1 MSSKSTT
8 TSSEYET
15 ESESESEEISSSPSN
30 SSSSSSSSIIYID
43 EDVPE
48 IEYYE
53 LVSMEELVKANP
65 NFIAFSKEEIY
76 NDIFNFVKNKFKT
89 ENFVKLFYEII
100 NRNKPNINN
109 FIIVTDADRGKFEE
123 EDIAAFIANLK
134 KNDKIADINLALKS
148 KNKLWF
154 PLNYSVEGKLTFE
167 ATQKTVI
174 EMSEDNKY
182 IIFKDDER
190 NIPVLGLYLFSPVT
204 ILEDYLNDKITA
216 HTHKPIK
223 HETLSAVDYDDFD
236 KLLNDYKIKLPLDKI
251 DNNNY
256 DYTSLNLLL
265 QKYNYNLDNISQS
278 DLNEIR
284 TYLTNLNK
292 SEGKYEKIVYKKPV
306 IERVVINN
314 PRYSF
319 FNIMK
324 EIGSLV
330 DLTIKSVDTITQ
342 LLKTNSKT
350 ATKTIELSL
359 FSIINNIN
367 DKNYNDIIK
376 NLRELRIN
384 INIDNIARTL
394 TNFKDNNTKKKITQ
408 QLEELEI
415 RFELLKYSFTDIY
428 KLNFNCND
436 DEHEFSIGTDESKY
450 EGNPTKMT
458 NQLTSKED
466 KEPEEIEEEPEEVD
480 IITDELKLNKYYT
493 NSLYNTEPGF
503 AELLKVVL
511 PFVYRMRYLSG
522 LPLNYDLLASYLF
535 NKFRTFEPKAT
546 IIRKYIPTIDDEEL
560 QLYVKQQVKFLL
572 LQETVAPKV
581 LTAINEYFMNYMDVI
596 YDIISYWSIK
606 IQRAIVDNT
615 LFLDYSKMSSICDDL
630 WEEYGAPYNMTSKNG
645 VLPYLLCIFDEVY
658 NDLYKSE
665 TSDRLDPGV
674 DYKKVI
680 IDKINGTSEI
690 ETIRKIKNSK
700 PKTNQGIKYYDTLYE
715 LLSKKDY
722 KNDGFLRAYINA
734 LIYMPSIKFK
744 KIHKYLQGCCL
755 EKIDENFTADLYL
768 QTDRNDLQKAKEK
781 LKGERVFNMPR
792 YKRFYIK
799 KITPKEKSKKFQ
811 KISNPIKYELQSVPL
826 NDWLTNL
833 KDLKKN
839 KTVFTKELLNG
850 LLMSVVTT
858 SENYKDLYLSYFNNK
873 DLKQLFYNYN
883 FNNYKQ
889 IGKAVSKILYK
900 HLKDMD
906 YVNIINNTIAELD
919 KLNSIVDNSTDIINI
934 RRIAIIRILSLPAV
948 PENAKN
954 KKLVPSIEMPN
965 YQEIMKEII
974 TTVINIMNNSHMLNL
989 EEQID
994 FINKIREQ
1002 NKFDILA
1009 RMNKKSREEKDIEK
1023 ELKKYGLQYKEDE
1036 DFNNEVND
1044 NPIEAEI
1051 EGENEFSLDNEDA
1064 MDDDERMEY
1073 SNYGFIYAD

>member
-1 MSSKSTT
+1 MSSKSTST
-8 TSSEYET
+8 SYSSSETETETSSLDELQT
-15 ESESESEEISSSPSN
+15 SDDK
-30 SSSSSSSSIIYID
+30 IIYLD
-43 EDVPE
+43 EDIPE

-53 LVSMEELVKANP
+53 LVSMEELVKVNP

-76 NDIFNFVKNKFKT
+76 NEIFNFVKNKFKT

-100 NRNKPNINN
+100 NRNKPNVNN
-109 FIIVTDADRGKFEE
+109 FIVISDADRGNFEE
-123 EDIAAFIANLK
+123 DDIAAFISNLK

-154 PLNYSVEGKLTFE
+154 PLNYNIEGKLTFE
-167 ATQKTVI
+167 ATQKTII

-190 NIPVLGLYLFSPVT
+190 NIPVLAVYLCSPIT
-204 ILEDYLNDKITA
+204 ILEDYLNDKIMA
-216 HTHKPIK
+216 HLHKPIK
-223 HETLSAVDYDDFD
+223 HESLSSIDYDDFD
-236 KLLNDYKIKLPLDKI
+236 KLLKDYKIKLPLDKI

-265 QKYNYNLDNISQS
+265 QKYNYNLDNISQT

-284 TYLTNLNK
+284 LYLTNLNQ
-292 SEGKYEKIVYKKPV
+292 SEKPEKIIYKKAK
-306 IERVVINN
+306 IEKIVINN
-314 PRYSF
+314 PRFTF
-319 FNIMK
+319 FNIIK
-324 EIGSLV
+324 EIGSLI

-342 LLKTNSKT
+342 ILKTNSKT
-350 ATKTIELSL
+350 ATPTIELSL

-376 NLRELRIN
+376 NLRDLRIN
-384 INIDNIARTL
+384 INIDNINKTL
-394 TNFKDNNTKKKITQ
+394 IAFKDNNTKKKITQ

-436 DEHEFSIGTDESKY
+436 DEHEFSVGMDESKY
-450 EGNPTKMT
+450 EGNPIKMT
-458 NQLTSKED
+458 NQLTTKAD
-466 KEPEEIEEEPEEVD
+466 KEPEEIEEEPEEID
-480 IITDELKLNKYYT
+480 IITDELKLNKYYN
-493 NSLYNTEPGF
+493 NSLYNTEAGF
-503 AELLKVVL
+503 AELLKIVL
-511 PFVYRMRYLSG
+511 PFVYRMCVLSG
-522 LPLNYDLLASYLF
+522 LPLNYDLLTSYLF
-535 NKFRTFEPKAT
+535 NKFRTFEPKTT
-546 IIRKYIPTIDDEEL
+546 IIKNHIPDIDDEEL
-560 QLYVKQQVKFLL
+560 QLYTKQQIKYLL
-572 LQETVAPKV
+572 LEAKIAPKV
-581 LTAINEYFMNYMDVI
+581 LDAINEYFDNYMNVI
-596 YDIISYWSIK
+596 YDIIGYWCIK

-615 LFLDYSKMSSICDDL
+615 LFLDYSKMYSSCDHL
-630 WEEYGAPYNMTSKNG
+630 WEEYGAPYDMTAKNG
-645 VLPYLLCIFDEVY
+645 VLPYLLCVFEEVY
-658 NDLYKSE
+658 NDLYKNE
-665 TSDRLDPGV
+665 TADKVELTV
-674 DYKKVI
+674 DYKKLI
-680 IDKINGTSEI
+680 IDKINNTSEI

-700 PKTNQGIKYYDTLYE
+700 PKVNQGIKYYEKLYD
-715 LLSKKDY
+715 LLAKKDY

-799 KITPKEKSKKFQ
+799 KASAKEKTKKFQ
-811 KISNPIKYELQSVPL
+811 KLSNPIKYELKSVPL

-833 KDLKKN
+833 KDLKKY
-839 KTVFTKELLNG
+839 KTVFTKELLNS
-850 LLMSVVTT
+850 LLMSVITT
-858 SENYKDLYLSYFNNK
+858 SENYKDLYVSYFNNK
-873 DLKQLFYNYN
+873 ELKQLLHNYN

-889 IGKAVSKILYK
+889 IAIAVSKILYK

-906 YVNIINNTIAELD
+906 YVKIINNTITELD
-919 KLNSIVDNSTDIINI
+919 KLNSITDNSTDIINI

-948 PENAKN
+948 PETAKN
-954 KKLVPSIEMPN
+954 KKLVPTIEISN

-974 TTVINIMNNSHMLNL
+974 ASVINIINNSHMLNL

-1009 RMNKKSREEKDIEK
+1009 RMNKKTREEKDIEK
-1023 ELKKYGLQYKEDE
+1023 ELKKYGLQYNDEE
-1036 DFNNEVND
+1036 DFNNEVNE
-1044 NPIEAEI
+1044 NPVDPEI
-1051 EGENEFSLDNEDA
+1051 EGENEYELDEEDII
-1064 MDDDERMEY
+1064 DEDERMEY

>member
-1 MSSKSTT
+1 MSSKSTS
-8 TSSEYET
+8 TSYSSSET
-15 ESESESEEISSSPSN
+15 ESETSSLDELQTSDDK
-30 SSSSSSSSIIYID
+30 IIYID
-43 EDVPE
+43 EDIPE

-76 NDIFNFVKNKFKT
+76 NEIFNFVKNKFKT

-100 NRNKPNINN
+100 SRNKPNVNN
-109 FIIVTDADRGKFEE
+109 FIIISDADRGKFEDD
-123 EDIAAFIANLK
+123 DIALFISNFK

-154 PLNYSVEGKLTFE
+154 PLNYNIEGKLTFE

-174 EMSEDNKY
+174 EMSDDNKY

-190 NIPVLGLYLFSPVT
+190 NIPVLGLYLFSPIT
-204 ILEDYLNDKITA
+204 ILEDYLNDKIMS
-216 HTHKPIK
+216 HLHKPIK
-223 HETLSAVDYDDFD
+223 HDTLSAIDYDDFE

-265 QKYNYNLDNISQS
+265 QKYNYNLDNISKT

-284 TYLTNLNK
+284 TYLSNLNK
-292 SEGKYEKIVYKKPV
+292 LEKSEKIVYKKPI
-306 IERVVINN
+306 IEKVVINN
-314 PRYSF
+314 PRYTF

-330 DLTIKSVDTITQ
+330 DLTIKAVDTITQ
-342 LLKTNSKT
+342 ILKTNSKT
-350 ATKTIELSL
+350 ATKNIELSL
-359 FSIINNIN
+359 FSIINNID

-384 INIDNIARTL
+384 INIENINKTL
-394 TNFKDNNTKKKITQ
+394 TNFKDNNSKKKITQ

-428 KLNFNCND
+428 KLNFDCND
-436 DEHEFSIGTDESKY
+436 DEHEFSIGMDESKY
-450 EGNPTKMT
+450 EGNPTKIT
-458 NQLTSKED
+458 NKLTMKED
-466 KEPEEIEEEPEEVD
+466 KEPQEIEEEPEEID
-480 IITDELKLNKYYT
+480 IITDELKLNKYYN

-503 AELLKVVL
+503 AELLKIVL
-511 PFVYRMRYLSG
+511 PFVYKMHILSG
-522 LPLNYDLLASYLF
+522 LPINYDLLTSYLF
-535 NKFRTFEPKAT
+535 NKFRSFEPKTT
-546 IIRKYIPTIDDEEL
+546 IIRNHIPDIDEEEL
-560 QLYVKQQVKFLL
+560 QLYTKQQIRYLL
-572 LQETVAPKV
+572 LEAKIGPKI
-581 LTAINEYFMNYMDVI
+581 LNAINEYFMNYMNVI
-596 YDIISYWSIK
+596 YDIISYWSIR

-615 LFLDYSKMSSICDDL
+615 LFLDYSKMYSSCDHL
-630 WEEYGAPYNMTSKNG
+630 WEEYGAPYDITAKNG
-645 VLPYLLCIFDEVY
+645 VMPYLICVFEEVY
-658 NDLYKSE
+658 DDLYKDE
-665 TSDRLDPGV
+665 TANKVDQQV
-674 DYKKVI
+674 DYKKII
-680 IDKINGTSEI
+680 IDKINSTSEI

-700 PKTNQGIKYYDTLYE
+700 PKVNQGIKYYDKLYD

-722 KNDGFLRAYINA
+722 KNDGFLKAYINA

-799 KITPKEKSKKFQ
+799 KTSPKEKPKKFQ
-811 KISNPIKYELQSVPL
+811 KLSNPIKYELKSVPL
-826 NDWLTNL
+826 NNWLSNL
-833 KDLKKN
+833 KDLKKY
-839 KTVFTKELLNG
+839 KTVFTKELLNS

-858 SENYKDLYLSYFNNK
+858 ADNYKDLYISYFNNK

-889 IGKAVSKILYK
+889 IGIAVSKILYK
-900 HLKDMD
+900 HLKDMQ
-906 YVNIINNTIAELD
+906 YVKIINNTITELD
-919 KLNSIVDNSTDIINI
+919 KLNSITDNSTDIINI

-948 PENAKN
+948 PETAKN
-954 KKLVPSIEMPN
+954 KKLIPSIEISN

-974 TTVINIMNNSHMLNL
+974 TTVINIINNSHMLNL

-1009 RMNKKSREEKDIEK
+1009 RMNKKTREEKDIEK
-1023 ELKKYGLQYKEDE
+1023 ELKKYGLQYNEEE
-1036 DFNNEVND
+1036 DFNNEVNA
-1044 NPIEAEI
+1044 NPIDAEI
-1051 EGENEFSLDNEDA
+1051 EGENEYELDNEDY
-1064 MDDDERMEY
+1064 MDEDESMEY
-1073 SNYGFIYAD
+1073 SNYGFIYAK